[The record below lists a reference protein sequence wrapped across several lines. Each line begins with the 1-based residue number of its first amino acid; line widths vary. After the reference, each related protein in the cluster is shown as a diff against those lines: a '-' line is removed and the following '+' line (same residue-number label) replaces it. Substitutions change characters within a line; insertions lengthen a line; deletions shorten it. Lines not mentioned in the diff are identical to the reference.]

1 MKKKRWRKAA
11 CLLALAVTAGI
22 TVSGC
27 RLGNTEIKI
36 GSKLSGKEV
45 FRIGK
50 TSCPLAEARVFLTN
64 YQNIYGTVYGVKL
77 WEQDLGENSL
87 EQYVK
92 DLTISQLAKIVSMD
106 LLAEQQGISL
116 TKEEQDQTKAAAKEY
131 YASLSKK
138 EINYMDVKEGD
149 IARLYGRYALADKL
163 YQSLTVGINQEVSDD
178 EARVMKAQEIFVV
191 SREKADAVAAGLSQG
206 TDFLTL
212 AGTYNEAEQTEVT
225 FGRGDRPGAVEDA
238 AFALEK
244 GAVSSAIQTDEGYY
258 FIKCINNYD
267 QELTDANKKTILER
281 RKKEA
286 FDDVYDAFVAQTPS
300 EMNEALWDSV
310 DLAFHDEIKTDSFF
324 KVYEKY
330 CKITVE

>member
-1 MKKKRWRKAA
+1 MKRKGWRKAA
-11 CLLALAVTAGI
+11 WVLALVVTAGI
-22 TVSGC
+22 AVSGC

-45 FRIGK
+45 FRIDK
-50 TSCPLAEARVFLTN
+50 TSCSLAEARVFLTN

-77 WEQDLGENSL
+77 WEQDLGDDSL

-92 DLTISQLAKIVSMD
+92 ELTISQLAKIVSMD

-138 EINYMDVKEGD
+138 EIDYMDVKEGD

-178 EARVMKAQEIFVV
+178 EARVITAQEIFVV

-225 FGRGDRPGAVEDA
+225 FGRGDRPKAVEDV

-244 GAVSSAIQTDEGYY
+244 EAVSSAIQTDEGYY

-300 EMNEALWDSV
+300 KMNEALWDSV
-310 DLAFHDEIKTDSFF
+310 ELTFHDEIKTDSFF
-324 KVYEKY
+324 KVYEKH